1 MANQRKQ
8 IITSFR
14 KRGLSLSPPALSAL
28 LNILSHQE
36 QDQSS
41 TVLHSILDEIK
52 ERLMDSGNSTLV
64 VSLEL
69 MQEVVAG
76 MTRDGR
82 DVMEE
87 AMQLLDLDSG
97 VPKLSYDMMKRR
109 FSLENV
115 EGGVFGSVDD
125 KVDMLLQRYALI
137 HQRLMR
143 QEHFRPKLF
152 GDTTASGAGGDGAEG
167 AVRITSIEG
176 LLGSVGEKIL
186 LGIIVQVEE
195 GRYYLEDPTA
205 QIPIDLSMGEFLS
218 DGFITEHSICLVEG
232 EIVDGILVVKRI
244 GHPIYESRKEAIDA
258 IGLANSDL
266 FGAIPTLSEL
276 AKLREEEVKHGED
289 GMFVLLSDVHLD
301 DGRVLEK
308 LERLF
313 EGFEGFD
320 PLPVFVFMGDFAA
333 KYPSAVER
341 NANATIMG
349 YFDDL
354 ASIICKF
361 PKVANEG
368 KFILVPGQNDPGIG
382 SILPR
387 PQIPNFFTAGL
398 RSKVKHVHMASNPC
412 RLRFFSKEFVIGR
425 LDVMSKFRR
434 DCLVSPKNVAEI
446 EEDGDGD
453 QKMEEKKRED
463 KDEASNPLVH
473 HAIKTM
479 LDQGHLCPV
488 PLSSLPIYWKNDH
501 LMRLYPPPDAVVLGD
516 KSTGRYYETYMD
528 DCDVMNPGAF
538 YTDGG
543 FLVFRPVDMHSGEM
557 KSDVEFSQID

>member
-1 MANQRKQ
+1 
-8 IITSFR
+8 
-14 KRGLSLSPPALSAL
+14 
-28 LNILSHQE
+28 
-36 QDQSS
+36 
-41 TVLHSILDEIK
+41 
-52 ERLMDSGNSTLV
+52 MDSSNNTLV
-64 VSLEL
+64 VSLDL
-69 MQEVVAG
+69 MQDVVAG

-97 VPKLSYDMMKRR
+97 VPKLSYDLMKRR
-109 FSLENV
+109 FRLQSVNAQ
-115 EGGVFGSVDD
+115 GSGSAFGSVDD
-125 KVDMLLQRYALI
+125 KVDMMLQRYALI

-143 QEHFRPKLF
+143 QEHFRPKLV
-152 GDTTASGAGGDGAEG
+152 GDTNSNGAGENGSDG
-167 AVRITSIEG
+167 AVRITPIEG
-176 LLGSVGEKIL
+176 LLGSSGEKIL

-205 QIPIDLSMGEFLS
+205 QVPIDLSMGEFLS

-232 EIVDGILVVKRI
+232 EMVDGVLVVKRI
-244 GHPIYESRKEAIDA
+244 GHPIYEPRKDAIDA

-289 GMFVLLSDVHLD
+289 GMFVLLSDLHLD
-301 DGRVLEK
+301 DARVLEK
-308 LERLF
+308 LEKLF
-313 EGFEGFD
+313 KGFEDFD

-333 KYPSAVER
+333 RYPSSVDK

-382 SILPR
+382 CILPR
-387 PQIPNFFTAGL
+387 PQVPNFFTAGL

-434 DCLVSPKNVAEI
+434 DCLVNPKNV
-446 EEDGDGD
+446 EEDGDHT
-453 QKMEEKKRED
+453 MEEKKHEE
-463 KDEASNPLVH
+463 KSEQPNQLVN

-479 LDQGHLCPV
+479 MDQGHLCPV

-501 LMRLYPPPDAVVLGD
+501 LMRLYPPPDAVILGD
-516 KSTGRYYETYMD
+516 KSTGRYYETYME
-528 DCDVMNPGAF
+528 DCDIMNPGSF
-538 YTDGG
+538 CTDGG
-543 FLVFRPVDMHSGEM
+543 FLVFRPVDLYSGEM

>member
-1 MANQRKQ
+1 
-8 IITSFR
+8 
-14 KRGLSLSPPALSAL
+14 
-28 LNILSHQE
+28 
-36 QDQSS
+36 
-41 TVLHSILDEIK
+41 
-52 ERLMDSGNSTLV
+52 MDSSDNTLV
-64 VSLEL
+64 VSLDL
-69 MQEVVAG
+69 MQDVVAG

-87 AMQLLDLDSG
+87 AMQLLDLNSAGGTG
-97 VPKLSYDMMKRR
+97 VPKLCYDLMKRR
-109 FSLENV
+109 FSLETQST
-115 EGGVFGSVDD
+115 GGMFGTVDD

-143 QEHFRPKLF
+143 QEHFRPKLV
-152 GDTTASGAGGDGAEG
+152 GDRRSAGSGGDGSG
-167 AVRITSIEG
+167 DAVKITPIEG

-205 QIPIDLSMGEFLS
+205 QIPIDLSSGEFLS

-232 EIVDGILVVKRI
+232 EMMDGILVVNRI
-244 GHPIYESRKEAIDA
+244 GHPIYESRKDAIDA

-276 AKLREEEVKHGED
+276 ARLREEEVKHGED

-301 DGRVLEK
+301 DARVLQK
-308 LERLF
+308 LEQLF
-313 EGFEGFD
+313 QGFEGFD
-320 PLPVFVFMGDFAA
+320 PLPVFVFMGDFASR
-333 KYPSAVER
+333 YPSAVEK

-361 PKVANEG
+361 PKIANEG

-382 SILPR
+382 NILPR
-387 PQIPNFFTAGL
+387 PQIPNFFTSGL
-398 RSKVKHVHMASNPC
+398 RSKVKHIHMASNPC

-425 LDVMSKFRR
+425 VDVMSRFRR
-434 DCLVSPKNVAEI
+434 DCLVSPKNSFQI
-446 EEDGDGD
+446 EDDSDET
-453 QKMEEKKRED
+453 MEEKKKGE
-463 KDEASNPLVH
+463 KDEEEANPLVH

-488 PLSSLPIYWKNDH
+488 PQSSLPIYWKYDH
-501 LMRLYPPPDAVVLGD
+501 LLRLYPPPDAVVLGD

-543 FLVFRPVDMHSGEM
+543 FLVFRPVDMYSGEM